1 MRYLLSATAALL
13 MLLGN
18 SCSGNKEKFSTENVQ
33 LEQIQAIDQVNTVD
47 TTALPAN
54 PLKSPADQAPAN
66 TDWDKKII
74 KSGVLD
80 IEVTEYNK
88 YNETIHQLLKKWEA
102 YVAGEQENSSDYK
115 IENAIT
121 IKIPVQYFDDAI
133 QYLSTTGKLLAKQ
146 IDARDVTGEYF
157 DTKARMEAKKR
168 IRLRYLDMLQKAK
181 NMEEI
186 LQVEREINGIQE
198 QIEAGEG
205 RLNYL
210 GNAATYSTIRLTF
223 FQILNA
229 NAIDNNKPGF
239 GKRILLA
246 INDGLKWVGE
256 LIIFLVT
263 IWPLFLALFLGI
275 WIINRTVG
283 SKRTTPVAKN

>member
-1 MRYLLSATAALL
+1 M
-13 MLLGN
+13 
-18 SCSGNKEKFSTENVQ
+18 
-33 LEQIQAIDQVNTVD
+33 
-47 TTALPAN
+47 
-54 PLKSPADQAPAN
+54 
-66 TDWDKKII
+66 
-74 KSGVLD
+74 
-80 IEVTEYNK
+80 TEYNK

-121 IKIPVQYFDDAI
+121 IKIPVQYFDDAM

-246 INDGLKWVGE
+246 MNDGLKWVSE
-256 LIIFLVT
+256 LIIFIVT

-283 SKRTTPVAKN
+283 SKRTTHIAKN